1 MEQPTKEEVE
11 EIRELIVPFAGS
23 GRLTTRFEFIIRL
36 CDAYLAL
43 REEVKEADR
52 KAGEARRH
60 WEYMRDR
67 QHAHDDWLRKAKEQW
82 GVHENTS
89 FDVVWNECLQL
100 KAENQALREEVETQ
114 QCNIEVL
121 TETKSQH
128 ARVIQELQAEN
139 QGLERCVVEKIDRIG
154 TLAGKIQQLEADNE
168 ALMEDY
174 KEANV
179 LLNGYDKLLT
189 KLRDQRD
196 KDQEE
201 IRKFHADNE
210 ALRARVE

>member
-1 MEQPTKEEVE
+1 MGEPTYFDGPDYPDGTDAEGFPGGDQRFGLIKPTKEEVE

-23 GRLTTRFEFIIRL
+23 GRLSTRFELIIRL

-100 KAENQALREEVETQ
+100 KA
-114 QCNIEVL
+114 
-121 TETKSQH
+121 
-128 ARVIQELQAEN
+128 
-139 QGLERCVVEKIDRIG
+139 
-154 TLAGKIQQLEADNE
+154 DNE
-168 ALMEDY
+168 ALREDY

-210 ALRARVE
+210 ALREKLAQVEQASQRIIGNIIGEQTHGTY

>member
-1 MEQPTKEEVE
+1 MSTRIMETAERERLPQPTKEEVE

-23 GRLTTRFEFIIRL
+23 GRLSTRFELIIRL

-43 REEVKEADR
+43 R
-52 KAGEARRH
+52 
-60 WEYMRDR
+60 
-67 QHAHDDWLRKAKEQW
+67 
-82 GVHENTS
+82 
-89 FDVVWNECLQL
+89 
-100 KAENQALREEVETQ
+100 
-114 QCNIEVL
+114 
-121 TETKSQH
+121 
-128 ARVIQELQAEN
+128 
-139 QGLERCVVEKIDRIG
+139 
-154 TLAGKIQQLEADNE
+154 
-168 ALMEDY
+168 EDY

-189 KLRDQRD
+189 KLRDRRD

>member
-1 MEQPTKEEVE
+1 MGEPTYFDGPDYPDGTDAEGFPDGDQRFGLIKPTKEEVE

-23 GRLTTRFEFIIRL
+23 GRLSTRFELIIHL

-43 REEVKEADR
+43 REEVDTKDGHL
-52 KAGEARRH
+52 KD
-60 WEYMRDR
+60 YMEIL
-67 QHAHDDWLRKAKEQW
+67 HAEQ
-82 GVHENTS
+82 
-89 FDVVWNECLQL
+89 ECSKKLQ
-100 KAENQALREEVETQ
+100 
-114 QCNIEVL
+114 
-121 TETKSQH
+121 
-128 ARVIQELQAEN
+128 
-139 QGLERCVVEKIDRIG
+139 
-154 TLAGKIQQLEADNE
+154 ADNE

>member
-1 MEQPTKEEVE
+1 MGEPTYFDGPDYPDGTDAEGFPDGDQRFGLIKPTKEEVE

-23 GRLTTRFEFIIRL
+23 GRLSTRFELIIRL
-36 CDAYLAL
+36 CDAYL
-43 REEVKEADR
+43 
-52 KAGEARRH
+52 
-60 WEYMRDR
+60 
-67 QHAHDDWLRKAKEQW
+67 
-82 GVHENTS
+82 
-89 FDVVWNECLQL
+89 
-100 KAENQALREEVETQ
+100 
-114 QCNIEVL
+114 
-121 TETKSQH
+121 
-128 ARVIQELQAEN
+128 
-139 QGLERCVVEKIDRIG
+139 
-154 TLAGKIQQLEADNE
+154 

-210 ALRARVE
+210 ALREKLAQVEQASQRIIGNIIGEQTQDRKSVV

>member
-1 MEQPTKEEVE
+1 MGEPTYFDGPDYPDGTDAEGFPGGDQRFGLIKPTKEEVE

-23 GRLTTRFEFIIRL
+23 GRLSTRFELIIRL

-43 REEVKEADR
+43 R
-52 KAGEARRH
+52 
-60 WEYMRDR
+60 
-67 QHAHDDWLRKAKEQW
+67 
-82 GVHENTS
+82 
-89 FDVVWNECLQL
+89 
-100 KAENQALREEVETQ
+100 
-114 QCNIEVL
+114 
-121 TETKSQH
+121 
-128 ARVIQELQAEN
+128 
-139 QGLERCVVEKIDRIG
+139 
-154 TLAGKIQQLEADNE
+154 
-168 ALMEDY
+168 EDY

-210 ALRARVE
+210 ALREKLAQVEQASQRIIGNMIGEQQHGTY

>member
-1 MEQPTKEEVE
+1 MKQEYPTKEDAEAFCASVSEVDC
-11 EIRELIVPFAGS
+11 IHNPATAAMIMKQKCLS
-23 GRLTTRFEFIIRL
+23 L

-100 KAENQALREEVETQ
+100 KA
-114 QCNIEVL
+114 
-121 TETKSQH
+121 
-128 ARVIQELQAEN
+128 
-139 QGLERCVVEKIDRIG
+139 
-154 TLAGKIQQLEADNE
+154 DNE

-210 ALRARVE
+210 ALRAKLAQVEQASQRIIGNMIGEQQHCTY